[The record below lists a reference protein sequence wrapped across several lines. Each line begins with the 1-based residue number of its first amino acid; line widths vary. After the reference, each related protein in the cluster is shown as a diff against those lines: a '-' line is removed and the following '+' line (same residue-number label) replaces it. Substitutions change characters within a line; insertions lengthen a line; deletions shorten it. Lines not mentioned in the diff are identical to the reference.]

1 MNSKTGVLYIVAT
14 PIGNLADIGIR
25 ASDILTEVELILAED
40 TRHAAKLLNHYG
52 ISTRTRSYHDH
63 NEAAIVEE
71 IVALLRSG
79 MSLALISDAGT
90 PLISDPGYKL
100 VRAARENGFTV
111 SPIPGPSALTAA
123 ISAAGLATDR
133 FCFEGFLPSKKTQRV
148 EKLSL
153 LVEEKRTMIFYESSH
168 RILHALEDMSAVF
181 GAFKEAC
188 VARELS
194 KKFESFYFGSLGDLV
209 DQINE
214 SPSHQKGE
222 FVIVVSGNENADEN
236 WAKACSLVSRLTPKF
251 SVKDASKIA
260 AETFGVSKNRLYS
273 RLLELDTTKDC

>member
-1 MNSKTGVLYIVAT
+1 MNSKTGILYIVAT

-25 ASDILTEVELILAED
+25 ASEILAEVELILAED

-52 ISTRTRSYHDH
+52 ISTPTRSYHDH
-63 NEAAIVEE
+63 NEADIVEE
-71 IVALLRSG
+71 IVTLLRSG
-79 MSLALISDAGT
+79 MDMALISDAGT

-100 VRAARENGFTV
+100 VRAARENGIVV

-148 EKLSL
+148 EKLTQ
-153 LVEEKRTMIFYESSH
+153 LVEEKRTMAFYESSH
-168 RILHALEDMSAVF
+168 RILHTLEDMSAVF
-181 GAFKEAC
+181 GSLREAC

-194 KKFESFYFGSLGDLV
+194 KKFETFYFGPLGDLI

-214 SPSHQKGE
+214 SPRHQKGE
-222 FVIVVSGNENADEN
+222 FVIALSGNENADEN
-236 WAKACSLVSRLTPKF
+236 WAKACSLVSRLTPNF

-260 AETFGVSKNRLYS
+260 ADTFGVSKNRLYS
-273 RLLELDTTKDC
+273 HLLESDTPE